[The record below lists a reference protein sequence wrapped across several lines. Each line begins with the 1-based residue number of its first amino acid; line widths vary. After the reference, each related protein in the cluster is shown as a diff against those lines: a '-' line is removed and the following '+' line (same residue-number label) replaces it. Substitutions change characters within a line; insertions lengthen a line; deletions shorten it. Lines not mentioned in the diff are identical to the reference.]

1 MLFIIKEHFEKQLK
15 NLSKK
20 YKLILDDFENFQ
32 LNFNILEGKHLG
44 KGIYKFRM
52 KNSSIPVGKSGG
64 FRIILFLKVEE
75 NKVMP
80 FIIYSKTDIEA
91 ININDIISELE
102 KYI

>member
-32 LNFNILEGKHLG
+32 LNFNILEWKHLW
-44 KGIYKFRM
+44 KWIYKFRM
-52 KNSSIPVGKSGG
+52 KNSSIPVWKSGW